1 MGDTREEILLTALHL
16 FARDGYEAVSVST
29 IAGALGMTKGALYK
43 HYKNKRD
50 IFDHIVQRMYEI
62 DAARSQEYAVPD
74 APSGDAPESY
84 AAVSWDSF
92 AAFTLAQFTFWT
104 EDGFARDFR
113 RMLTLEQ
120 YRSAEIAE
128 LYRNCI
134 VSGPARYTADIF
146 REMQREGRLSGGDP
160 ETLAL
165 AFCAPLFLLLAESDC
180 TGDPDAARALLE
192 RHIDEFYRCY
202 IRKEKSE

>member
-1 MGDTREEILLTALHL
+1 MRDTKEEILMAALHL
-16 FARDGYEAVSVST
+16 FAQDGYEAVSVST

-62 DAARSQEYAVPD
+62 DAERSQAYDVPD
-74 APSGDAPESY
+74 APAGDAPESY
-84 AAVSWDSF
+84 EAVSWDSF
-92 AAFTLAQFTFWT
+92 AAFTRAQFTFWT

-128 LYRNCI
+128 LYRNCL
-134 VSGPARYTADIF
+134 VSGPSQYTADIF
-146 REMQREGRLSGGDP
+146 REMEREGRLTDGDP
-160 ETLAL
+160 DTLAL
-165 AFCAPLFLLLAESDC
+165 AFCAPLFLLIAESDC
-180 TGDPDAARALLE
+180 THDPAASLVRLE
-192 RHIDEFYRCY
+192 RHIDLFYRNHV
-202 IRKEKSE
+202 RKEKPE